1 MTWSLSS
8 LLDIGAL
15 PDDSEDLR
23 LQKRMLMTVALL
35 GLFVGFGWGTVYWVL
50 GETTAALI
58 PGSYGVLTAVNILV
72 YRRTKRY
79 KVFRFTQMLFFLILP
94 FALQL
99 TLGGFVGASAVI
111 IFGLFAPL
119 GALVMQSRKVATRWM
134 VAYISLLVASLII
147 QPAMTNDNSL
157 SETVVGVLFIAN
169 IFGVASFTFI
179 VMNYFVGQR
188 EMMQAALQREQE
200 KSDNLLLNILP
211 REVAADLKERGR
223 TRATYYQ
230 SASVLFA
237 DQVGFTEFS
246 GRTSP
251 EDIVRT
257 LNEIFTSFD
266 EIVSRRDVEKI
277 RTIGDAYM
285 AAAGV
290 PIEWDE
296 HATAIVDAAL
306 DMQGFINTYDGIQ
319 FRIGVSSGPL
329 VGGVVGTSKF
339 QYDIW
344 GDTVNVASRMESS
357 GQPGRIQISDATY
370 QLIKGE
376 FECELRG
383 EIDVKGKGA
392 MTTWFVVGRSN

>member
-8 LLDIGAL
+8 LLDTGAL

-35 GLFVGFGWGTVYWVL
+35 GLFVGFGWGTVYWIL

-290 PIEWDE
+290 PIEWEE

-370 QLIKGE
+370 QLIKDE

>member
-15 PDDSEDLR
+15 PDDSKDLR

-35 GLFVGFGWGTVYWVL
+35 GLFVGFGWGTVYWIL

-72 YRRTKRY
+72 YRSTKRY

-119 GALVMQSRKVATRWM
+119 GALVIQSRKVATRWM

-147 QPAMTNDNSL
+147 QPAMTNNNSL

-169 IFGVASFTFI
+169 IFGIASFTFI

-370 QLIKGE
+370 QLIKDE

>member
-35 GLFVGFGWGTVYWVL
+35 GLFVGFGWGTVYWIL

-72 YRRTKRY
+72 YRSTKRY

-119 GALVMQSRKVATRWM
+119 GALVMQSRKVAIRWM

-290 PIEWDE
+290 PIEWEE

-370 QLIKGE
+370 QLIKDE

-392 MTTWFVVGRSN
+392 MTTWFVLGRSD